1 MNHEVVMWIVLIVN
15 TFFVLKEFSKS
26 IRLSKKLEEVTE
38 LLEEKEF
45 ISKSTETQ
53 MRKVITQLQN
63 KNEQLKDELQTIS
76 EQQ

>member
-1 MNHEVVMWIVLIVN
+1 MNHEVVMWIALIVN

-63 KNEQLKDELQTIS
+63 KNEQLKGELQTLT